1 MLTTTANQNL
11 THVFPVS
18 LRLTPEDHTTIE
30 QLFTTLKVKGVCKTK
45 SEFLRLAL
53 DELAKRHADVLEVVQ

>member
-11 THVFPVS
+11 SRVFPVS
-18 LRLTPEDHTTIE
+18 LRLTEDDHNTVE
-30 QLFTTLKVKGVCKTK
+30 QLYTALKNRGLCKTK

-53 DELAKRHADVLEVVQ
+53 DELATSHADVLGVE